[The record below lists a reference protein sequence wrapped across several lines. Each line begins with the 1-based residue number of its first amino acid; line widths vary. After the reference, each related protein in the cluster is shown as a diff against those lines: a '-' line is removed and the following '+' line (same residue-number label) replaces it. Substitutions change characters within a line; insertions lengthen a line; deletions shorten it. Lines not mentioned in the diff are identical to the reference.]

1 MGRLVYSMM
10 VSLDG
15 FVETPSRSLDW
26 VIVDEELHRFINGLA
41 RNHEMFVNGRR
52 LYEVM
57 RAWETLGEQP
67 DLADYMV
74 EFAEIWNSK
83 PKVVFSSTLESVGPN
98 ARLIRDGDV
107 GAELDRLKQESD
119 GDLDIGGPMLAATAI
134 RMGLVDEFRLF
145 VQPVSLGEGSPFFPR
160 DQRASLDL
168 VDSQTFASGVAY
180 LAYRPKIIDPIVAQ
194 S

>member
-1 MGRLVYSMM
+1 MGRLIYSMM

-98 ARLIRDGDV
+98 ARLIRGGEV
-107 GAELDRLKQESD
+107 GAQLARLKEEAD
-119 GDLDIGGPMLAATAI
+119 GDLDVGGPMLAATAI
-134 RMGLVDEFRLF
+134 RLGLVDEFRLF
-145 VQPVSLGEGSPFFPR
+145 VQPVFFPR
-160 DQRASLDL
+160 DQRLSLDL
-168 VDSQTFASGVAY
+168 VNSRTFASGVVY
-180 LAYRPKIIDPIVAQ
+180 LAYRPKIIDPVVAR

>member
-1 MGRLVYSMM
+1 MEGWARSGMGRLVYSMM

-74 EFAEIWNSK
+74 EFAEIWDSK

-134 RMGLVDEFRLF
+134 RMGLVDEFR
-145 VQPVSLGEGSPFFPR
+145 
-160 DQRASLDL
+160 
-168 VDSQTFASGVAY
+168 
-180 LAYRPKIIDPIVAQ
+180 
-194 S
+194 